1 VPSKNR
7 VSRYVVTAGCQALPG
22 SKELAI
28 RLDYLAKCRIRPSQS
43 VDLGAINSGD
53 TAGFADKR
61 AARATHEKNL
71 NELTSIQD
79 VLSAYAGFGL
89 LVIFQGMDTAGK
101 DGAIKH
107 VMSGVNPQGVSV
119 HSFKEPSA
127 EERRHDYLW
136 RCAKVVPERGRI
148 GIFNRSYYEDVIVT
162 RVHPELLRA
171 ADPHAPKPDKAFWHD
186 RFTDIN
192 NFERYLVR
200 NDIHIVKFYLHISK
214 EEQRVRLLARLENPR
229 KQWKFS
235 ESDVAQRAFWK
246 DYHRAYA
253 DMLGETSTQWAP
265 WYVIP
270 SDHKWFT
277 RVAVAGIIVDRLK
290 TLRLRY
296 PRLSKALKVKLRK
309 LGALLRR
316 E

>member
-1 VPSKNR
+1 
-7 VSRYVVTAGCQALPG
+7 
-22 SKELAI
+22 
-28 RLDYLAKCRIRPSQS
+28 LDYRAKYRIRPSQS
-43 VDLGAINSGD
+43 VDLGAIDSGD

-61 AARATHEKNL
+61 AVRATLKKNIDD
-71 NELTSIQD
+71 LTSIQD
-79 VLSAYAGFGL
+79 VLSADAGLGL

-136 RCAKVVPERGRI
+136 RCAKVMPERGRI

-162 RVHPELLRA
+162 RVHPELLKA
-171 ADPHAPKPDKAFWHD
+171 ADPDAPKPTKAFWRD
-186 RFTDIN
+186 RFADIN

-214 EEQRVRLLARLENPR
+214 EEQRTRLLARLENPR

-246 DYHRAYA
+246 EYQQAYA
-253 DMLGETSTQWAP
+253 DALGETSTQWAP

-277 RVAVAGIIVDRLK
+277 RVAVAGIIVDQLK
-290 TLRLRY
+290 ALHVRY
-296 PRLSKALKVKLRK
+296 PRVSKDLKAKLR
-309 LGALLRR
+309 AMLRR

>member
-1 VPSKNR
+1 
-7 VSRYVVTAGCQALPG
+7 
-22 SKELAI
+22 
-28 RLDYLAKCRIRPSQS
+28 LDYLAKYRVSPSQS
-43 VDLGAINSGD
+43 VDLGAIDSRD
-53 TAGFADKR
+53 TGGFADKR
-61 AARATHEKNL
+61 AARATLKKNIE
-71 NELTSIQD
+71 ELTSIQD
-79 VLSAYAGFGL
+79 VFSANAGLGL

-136 RCAKVVPERGRI
+136 RCAKVTPERGRI

-171 ADPHAPKPDKAFWHD
+171 ADPDAPKPTKVFWHD

-192 NFERYLVR
+192 YFERYLVR

-214 EEQRVRLLARLENPR
+214 EEQRARLLARLENPR

-246 DYHRAYA
+246 DYQQAYA

-270 SDHKWFT
+270 SDHKWFS

-290 TLRLRY
+290 ALHVRY
-296 PRLSKALKVKLRK
+296 PRLSKALQAKLRK